1 MVGREKTRVLVISN
15 LYPPAVLGGYEVE
28 CSEVVESMR
37 EEYEVLVLTSK
48 EGRRPGVSEPGVL
61 RLLEFLPHS
70 PRSKVLAPLYTLRA
84 ARLTRRI
91 VREFQPE
98 VAYIWNGARIPQAAI
113 RILELSGTTIAY
125 RVCEHWFGQIY
136 ETDFFMAGLRG
147 GRLGTLM
154 RWVNRAPDLRLDARR
169 PVDASICWNSETMK
183 RVIPVPDTVRPL
195 VERTV
200 IPAVRQSDA
209 FIGLERRPA
218 AEPRIGFVGRVSAE
232 KGIDTVITALAL
244 LRDEHDVE
252 ATFEI
257 AGVGEQPFIDE
268 LRGLAAKLGIADRVV
283 WRGRLDTAGLREM
296 FSELRVM
303 VVPSTWEEPAPL
315 VIVEGALAR
324 VPLICSRVGGI
335 PDMVRDGEEALLYP
349 PGDAAALSAALRAV
363 FDDEE
368 AAAARTER
376 AFERVQAF
384 RVDRYEENMA
394 DFLRAAIQT
403 ASRRASIN
411 SLSSP

>member
-1 MVGREKTRVLVISN
+1 VAGREKPRVLVISN

-37 EEYEVLVLTSK
+37 EDYEVVVLTSK
-48 EGRRPGVSEPGVL
+48 EGKRDGVSEPGIL
-61 RLLEFLPHS
+61 RVLEFLPHN

-84 ARLTRRI
+84 ARLTRQI
-91 VREFQPE
+91 MREFKPE
-98 VAYIWNGARIPQAAI
+98 VAYVWNGARIPQATI
-113 RILELSGTTIAY
+113 RIVELSGIPVAY

-147 GRLGTLM
+147 GRLGGLM
-154 RWVNRAPDLRLDARR
+154 RWVNRAPDLRLDVRR

-183 RVIPVPDTVRPL
+183 RTIPVPDTVRPL

-200 IPAVRQSDA
+200 IPAVRQSDT

-218 AEPRIGFVGRVSAE
+218 AEPKIGFVGRVAEE
-232 KGIDTVITALAL
+232 KGVDTVIGALAL
-244 LRDEHDVE
+244 LRDQGIR

-257 AGVGEQPFIDE
+257 AGVGEE
-268 LRGLAAKLGIADRVV
+268 SLVGRLRRLATKLGVADQVV
-283 WRGRLDTAGLREM
+283 WHGRLDTAGLRQM
-296 FSELRVM
+296 FSELAVM

-324 VPLICSRVGGI
+324 VPLVCSRVGGI

-349 PGDAAALSAALRAV
+349 PGDAVALAAALREA
-363 FDDEE
+363 FDDE
-368 AAAARTER
+368 AATASRTER

-384 RVDRYEENMA
+384 RIDRYEENMA
-394 DFLRAAIQT
+394 EFLRAAIDAADPPAAAAAPS
-403 ASRRASIN
+403 AS
-411 SLSSP
+411 